1 MEESCRNARLFFLFI
16 FAQNHNHMPLIHEYE
31 LTVVTDRGIEPIIS
45 IYEASEQLGIGVY
58 AVKTLIFGA
67 PQRGGG
73 KLRGVILRNARG
85 MEKNLHVI
93 VDDDYREVQQAI
105 SENFIKKN
113 RNTKIVNIRRVK
125 DILKEIRGK

>member
-1 MEESCRNARLFFLFI
+1 
-16 FAQNHNHMPLIHEYE
+16 MPLIHEYE
-31 LTVVTDRGIEPIIS
+31 LTVVTDRGVEPIIS
-45 IYEASEQLGIGVY
+45 IYEASEELGVGVY
-58 AVKTLIFGA
+58 AVKSLIFGT
-67 PQRGGG
+67 QRIAGG

-85 MEKNLHVI
+85 MENNIHVI